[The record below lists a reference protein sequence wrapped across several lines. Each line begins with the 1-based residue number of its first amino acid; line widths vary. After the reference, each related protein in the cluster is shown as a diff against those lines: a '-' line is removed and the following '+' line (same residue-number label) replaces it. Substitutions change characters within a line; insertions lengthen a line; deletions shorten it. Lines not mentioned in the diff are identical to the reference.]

1 MRFCLSANQ
10 KKQLLDVDNIT
21 ISSILLGDAHL
32 EYTISD
38 FVKTIG
44 SKLTIEFPTAVT
56 GEFKLI
62 INYETSAKAS
72 ALQWLTPEQTLG
84 KQHPYLFSQCQPIQ
98 ARSLLPCQDTASVK
112 FTYTAIVRHP
122 ANLTALLSAVRVRS
136 ENGVTE
142 YEQTVPIPSYLLA
155 IAVGD
160 IVSRPLGP
168 M

>member
-1 MRFCLSANQ
+1 MDDIA
-10 KKQLLDVDNIT
+10 
-21 ISSILLGDAHL
+21 ISSISLGDVKL
-32 EYTISD
+32 DFSISD

-44 SKLTIEFPTAVT
+44 SKLTIELPPKVSE
-56 GEFKLI
+56 EFTLRI
-62 INYETSAKAS
+62 DYETSPKAS

-98 ARSLLPCQDTASVK
+98 ARSLLPCQDTAAVK
-112 FTYTAIVRHP
+112 FTYNAIVRHP
-122 ANLTALLSAVRVRS
+122 ANLTALLSAVRLRS